1 VLHFFPRRIAR
12 HDLDSDVSPNS
23 ISAANIPRN
32 ITSLLFP
39 GNRAIARQRL
49 TARWGIEVLRR
60 NRYLAFRSPCLASSA
75 IFPTKPLWLTRD
87 RNGAAP
93 HGKVY

>member
-12 HDLDSDVSPNS
+12 HDLDSDISPNS

-39 GNRAIARQRL
+39 GNRAIARQ
-49 TARWGIEVLRR
+49 RWGIEVLRR

-75 IFPTKPLWLTRD
+75 IFPTKPLWLIRD
-87 RNGAAP
+87 CNGAAP
-93 HGKVY
+93 AR